1 MPKSRDRLGRRAEGG
16 LARLVHR
23 LLVALEHVEHERAEV
38 VLVAEALRLER
49 LQRRTRGCMYL
60 G

>member
-38 VLVAEALRLER
+38 VLVAEALTP
-49 LQRRTRGCMYL
+49 TRAPAASHPGVYL